1 MVTKHRPYNKA
12 VILGAAGFIGINL
25 AHALIAHGFE
35 VACFDRTTSPHWPV
49 AARAIAGEFA
59 AMPAELLHALD
70 GALVFHLIS
79 SCRPSASTATAADE
93 VGYDLAT
100 TIRYLETCKSRAV
113 RWVFVSSGG
122 TVYGHNDATR
132 IDETA
137 QTHPICSYGVVKLA
151 IEQYFSLYRHL
162 HGTDYVVARLA
173 NPYGPWQR
181 PMSGQG
187 LIPTLIYKALRND
200 PIEVWG
206 DGNNVRDYIFISDAI
221 AGLLAAAT
229 AESGNIYNVG
239 TGIGTSI
246 TELTQIIGAA
256 LNIQIR
262 TNRMAARSVDVK
274 RNVLNTDKL
283 LKISGWKPTTDLTSG
298 ILQTADWISSNTPA
312 NLTADWK
319 TI

>member
-1 MVTKHRPYNKA
+1 MVKHRPYKKA

-25 AHALIAHGFE
+25 AHALIARGFDLI
-35 VACFDRTTSPHWPV
+35 CFDRTASPHWPA
-49 AARAIAGEFA
+49 AARPIVGDFA
-59 AMPAELLHALD
+59 AMPADLLHALD
-70 GALVFHLIS
+70 DALVFHLIS
-79 SCRPSASTATAADE
+79 SCRPSASTAAAADE
-93 VGYDLAT
+93 VGYDLVT
-100 TIRYLETCKSRAV
+100 TIRYLEACKARAL

-122 TVYGHNDATR
+122 TVYGHNGSER

-181 PMSGQG
+181 PLSGQG
-187 LIPTLIYKALRND
+187 LIATLIYKALRNE

-206 DGNNVRDYIFISDAI
+206 AGDNVRDYIFINDATE
-221 AGLLAAAT
+221 GLIAAAG
-229 AESGNIYNVG
+229 AESGHIYNVG

-246 TELTQIIGAA
+246 IELSQIIGTA

-262 TNRMAARSVDVK
+262 TNHMDARSVDVK
-274 RNVLNTDKL
+274 RNVLNADKL
-283 LKISGWKPTTDLTSG
+283 LKTSGWKPTTDLTNG
-298 ILQTADWISSNTPA
+298 VLKTANWIGSSIPA
-312 NLTADWK
+312 SKATLKN
-319 TI
+319 I